1 MITNIKEYIMENEFC
16 IHIFDNKINIVNY
29 IDIYGF
35 DNNNIIIKHKKGTVN
50 IKGNN
55 LSISKL
61 LDNEILIIGNFNS
74 VELR

>member
-16 IHIFDNKINIVNY
+16 IHIFDNRINIVNY
-29 IDIYGF
+29 TDIYGF